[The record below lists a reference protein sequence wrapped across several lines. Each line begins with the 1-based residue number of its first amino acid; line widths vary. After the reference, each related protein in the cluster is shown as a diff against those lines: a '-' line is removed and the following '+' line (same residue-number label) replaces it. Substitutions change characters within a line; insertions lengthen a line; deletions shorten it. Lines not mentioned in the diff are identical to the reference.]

1 VADFYE
7 RALLNQIRST
17 QHPDG
22 RVIYNLSL
30 KPGFHKEY
38 QALYDGF
45 TCCMGTGMENH
56 VKYGEGIYFHDAQGL
71 WVNLYIA
78 SDLAWK
84 ARGVAVRQETKWPD
98 GDTATFTF
106 TCATPQEFTLRLRQ
120 PHWAKQGA
128 QVKVN
133 GKKEATTSKPSS
145 YVEIRRTWKSG
156 DRVQITLPMSLRTEA
171 MPDNPNRIAVFYG
184 PTLLAA
190 NLGPV
195 SDPEAAKPFYVPVL
209 VTDGQP
215 VAKWVTPVSLAN
227 STFKT
232 AGVGKPKEVELV
244 PFHRL
249 HDRRYSVYL
258 DVFSA
263 ADWSKREAELR
274 AEQER
279 VQKRE
284 ARTSDVLRIG
294 EMQPERDHNLKGDKT
309 SAGEAQ
315 GRKWRH
321 ATDGGWFAFELKV
334 ASDAPNELLCTY
346 WGGET
351 GQRNFDILV
360 DGTKIATQK
369 LLNNQPGKFFDQ
381 VYAIPAELTKG
392 KAKVTVKFQAQPN
405 NWAGGLFG
413 CRMLKAEKN

>member
-1 VADFYE
+1 
-7 RALLNQIRST
+7 
-17 QHPDG
+17 
-22 RVIYNLSL
+22 
-30 KPGFHKEY
+30 
-38 QALYDGF
+38 
-45 TCCMGTGMENH
+45 
-56 VKYGEGIYFHDAQGL
+56 
-71 WVNLYIA
+71 
-78 SDLAWK
+78 
-84 ARGVAVRQETKWPD
+84 
-98 GDTATFTF
+98 
-106 TCATPQEFTLRLRQ
+106 
-120 PHWAKQGA
+120 
-128 QVKVN
+128 
-133 GKKEATTSKPSS
+133 
-145 YVEIRRTWKSG
+145 
-156 DRVQITLPMSLRTEA
+156 
-171 MPDNPNRIAVFYG
+171 
-184 PTLLAA
+184 
-190 NLGPV
+190 
-195 SDPEAAKPFYVPVL
+195 
-209 VTDGQP
+209 
-215 VAKWVTPVSLAN
+215 
-227 STFKT
+227 
-232 AGVGKPKEVELV
+232 VGKPKEVELV